1 MDYKF
6 RCLIII
12 IYFIIEFL
20 IIIIIFI
27 FKILINIHFNLSIIL
42 HLLPCNLKFH
52 RLRYHNLFLTPH

>member
-1 MDYKF
+1 MDFKF

-20 IIIIIFI
+20 IIIIFI

-42 HLLPCNLKFH
+42 HLLPNNLKFH
-52 RLRYHNLFLTPH
+52 RRRYHNLFLTPH